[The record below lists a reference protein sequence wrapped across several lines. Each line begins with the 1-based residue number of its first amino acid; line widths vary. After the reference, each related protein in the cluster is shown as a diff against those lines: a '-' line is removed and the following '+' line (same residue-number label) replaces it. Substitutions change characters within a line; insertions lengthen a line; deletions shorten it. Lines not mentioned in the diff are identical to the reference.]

1 MNRLLKILGLMS
13 GTSLDGLDI
22 ALVEIYETRNNFHI
36 KNISFK
42 TYDYTQ
48 ELKDKLLKNIDPEQA
63 KLNELSDINFE
74 LGHLFSDY
82 ILEFLEENNLKPD
95 EIDLIGSHGHTFFHS
110 IKDNKAISTFQ
121 LGDPSVIAQK
131 TGITTVGDFRNADIA
146 SGGQGAPLVPFLD
159 YVLFKKYNKNI
170 ALQNIGGI
178 SNFSYIP
185 ASGDL
190 SKLFAFD
197 TGPGNMIIDSMIKKI
212 SNGKLNY
219 DANGEM
225 ASKGKVNKALL
236 SDLLSNAYFDRLPPK
251 STGREIFG
259 EQYSNEVWN
268 KAKSLNLSNE
278 DIVSTVTFFTAKTI
292 SDAFYKFLPELPEE
306 IVISGGGAKNSTLLK
321 YLNEL
326 LDNKVEISNIEK
338 YGILSDAKEAVAFA
352 LLAYCTIF
360 GLPNNLKEATGASES
375 LVMGKICPSKNYRQ
389 TLLKTI
395 KNNEKIEVTE
405 KNNLLSQELDD
416 LTTVEI
422 VELMNKSDYEVLE
435 SIDNVKKDIAKVM
448 DQIIYCLDNGG
459 KLFYIGAGTSGR
471 LGVLDASECPP
482 TFKTNAE
489 LVQGII
495 AGGNIA
501 LTTAVEGAEDS
512 GEDGIK
518 DIREKISEK
527 DILIGISANGKAPY
541 VIEALREAKLI
552 GAKTALLTCNFG
564 NELEFIDTTVVL
576 DVGSEVLSG
585 STRLK
590 AGTVTKMVLNMFTTG
605 SFAKLGKA
613 YNNYMVD
620 VKVSNKKLK
629 NRALKMLQ
637 TIANI
642 DSSESDILLEKA
654 EGSVKLALLMKFK
667 NYDLDIAKRILEE
680 NKGFLKKCLNN

>member
-22 ALVEIYETRNNFHI
+22 ALVEIYETRKNFHI

-63 KLNELSDINFE
+63 KLNDLSDINFE
-74 LGHLFSDY
+74 LGYLFSDY
-82 ILEFLEENNLKPD
+82 ILEFLKENNLKTD
-95 EIDLIGSHGHTFFHS
+95 DIDLIGSHGHTFFHS
-110 IKDNKAISTFQ
+110 IKNNKAISTFQ

-146 SGGQGAPLVPFLD
+146 LGGQGAPLVPFLD

-197 TGPGNMIIDSMIKKI
+197 TGPGNMIIDSMIKNI

-225 ASKGKVNKALL
+225 ASKGKVNKDLL
-236 SDLLSNAYFDRLPPK
+236 LDLLSNPYFDRLPPK

-259 EQYSNEVWN
+259 EKYSSDVWD
-268 KAKSLNLSNE
+268 KSKSLNLSNE

-292 SDAFYKFLPELPEE
+292 ADAFYKFLPELPDE

-321 YLNEL
+321 YLKEL
-326 LDNKVEISNIEK
+326 LDSKVEISTIEK

-360 GLPNNLKEATGASES
+360 GLPNNLKEATGALEN

-395 KNNEKIEVTE
+395 KNKEKIEVTE
-405 KNNLLSQELDD
+405 KNNLLSQELDE

-435 SIDNVKKDIAKVM
+435 SIDNVKEDIAKVM

-482 TFKTNAE
+482 TFKTNPE

-518 DIREKISEK
+518 DIRAKISEK

-552 GAKTALLTCNFG
+552 GAKTALITCNFG
-564 NELEFIDTTVVL
+564 NESDFIDTTVVL

-605 SFAKLGKA
+605 SFAKLGKV

-629 NRALKMLQ
+629 NRALKMIQ

-642 DSSESDILLEKA
+642 DSTESEVLLDKA

-667 NYDLDIAKRILEE
+667 NYDLDIAKRTLEE
-680 NKGFLKKCLNN
+680 NKGFLKKCL

>member
-1 MNRLLKILGLMS
+1 
-13 GTSLDGLDI
+13 
-22 ALVEIYETRNNFHI
+22 
-36 KNISFK
+36 
-42 TYDYTQ
+42 
-48 ELKDKLLKNIDPEQA
+48 
-63 KLNELSDINFE
+63 
-74 LGHLFSDY
+74 
-82 ILEFLEENNLKPD
+82 
-95 EIDLIGSHGHTFFHS
+95 GHTFFHS
-110 IKDNKAISTFQ
+110 IKNNKAISTLQ

-131 TGITTVGDFRNADIA
+131 TGITTVGDFRTSDIA
-146 SGGQGAPLVPFLD
+146 LGGQGAPLVPFLD

-185 ASGDL
+185 SSGDL
-190 SKLFAFD
+190 NKLFAFD

-225 ASKGKVNKALL
+225 ASNGKVSQALL
-236 SDLLSNAYFDRLPPK
+236 SDLLSNPYFDRLPPK

-306 IVISGGGAKNSTLLK
+306 MVISGGGAKNSTLLK
-321 YLNEL
+321 YLKEL

-360 GLPNNLKEATGASES
+360 GLPNNLKEATGALES

-395 KNNEKIEVTE
+395 KNKEKIEVTE
-405 KNNLLSQELDD
+405 KNNLLSQELDE

-435 SIDNVKKDIAKVM
+435 SIDNVKEDIAKVM
-448 DQIIYCLDNGG
+448 DEIIYCLDNGG

-482 TFKTNAE
+482 TFKTNPE

-518 DIREKISEK
+518 DIRAKISKK

-552 GAKTALLTCNFG
+552 GAKTSLLTCNFG
-564 NELEFIDTTVVL
+564 NESEFIDTTVVL

-605 SFAKLGKA
+605 TFAKLGKV

-642 DSSESDILLEKA
+642 DSIESEILLDKA
-654 EGSVKLALLMKFK
+654 EGSVKVALLMKFK

-680 NKGFLKKCLNN
+680 NKGFLKKCL